1 MSLDGMWVSAVA
13 ALSVLAIAV
22 TSITAIKTKWEGAK
36 LSAAVAWAW
45 MLTIVTWNETYREPL
60 LKAVGYGYSAP
71 LFQLDRP
78 TFLALCFGVGVPA
91 FLIWRHFKK
100 EQPPEEWLEAK
111 AAQGEE
117 ADLTESPTDWPK
129 AHRQQQ

>member
-1 MSLDGMWVSAVA
+1 MSLDGMWVSAIA

-45 MLTIVTWNETYREPL
+45 MLTYREQL
-60 LKAVGYGYSAP
+60 LKAVGYGHSAP
-71 LFQLDRP
+71 VFQLDRP
-78 TFLALCFGVGVPA
+78 TVLALCFGVGVPA
-91 FLIWRHFKK
+91 FLIWKHFQK

-117 ADLTESPTDWPK
+117 ADLTECPTDWPK